1 MRNHI
6 PRCGRKVMITLVVVS
21 VSLVGLGCAVL
32 TGSSSEPTESY
43 SPTTQ
48 PTESTGTQSVP
59 PTNEPI
65 PIEPDPTQMEDPTP
79 ERPLGLGPWLLIEAE
94 DGMWAVNAD
103 GSGVLQITTDIPVY
117 SQDLGKS
124 VASKG
129 GYVAWITSSDPDR
142 MKNLTLKLL
151 NLQTGKY
158 ETITPLTS
166 ADTEPAPNAEPGDS
180 TFEVARTLSGLHNM
194 AWSPDGS
201 QLAFMG
207 AMMGPSSDLY
217 LFSLATGEIV
227 QLTDGPSQGIRP
239 IWSPDGAYI
248 VHAGV
253 GSLGTGA
260 GFSMQGIW
268 AAKSD
273 NSDVITLYPIPE
285 DSGDE
290 QFLGWVSSSE
300 LLVYTWNVFCGT
312 KNLRTYD
319 LTTGKT
325 EVLWENFFSNVRFS
339 PETGAALLSVDEW
352 TVDCNPDGNEAM
364 FLFQPGDETPLQV
377 LDAGTTWFD
386 WYASAGVFLVKNDAK
401 MFAVWPE
408 GEVRRLVDAPG
419 ASLPSVSPDGR
430 MWAFAETTQGGSPGL
445 WLGAFGD
452 ETDRIF
458 NESSMHATWSPEG
471 DGVFFFGDAGLYFA
485 PEPGFEPV
493 LIGPGL
499 RVIDANPTTWM
510 WP

>member
-1 MRNHI
+1 MKNHI
-6 PRCGRKVMITLVVVS
+6 PLCGRKVMITLVMVS

-43 SPTTQ
+43 LPTTQPIESPTTQ
-48 PTESTGTQSVP
+48 TVA

-65 PIEPDPTQMEDPTP
+65 PIEPDPTQKEDPTP

-103 GSGVLQITTDIPVY
+103 GSGLLQLTSDLPVY

-129 GYVAWITSSDPDR
+129 GHVAWVTSSDPSR
-142 MKNLTLKLL
+142 MANLTLKLL
-151 NLQTGKY
+151 SLHTGNI

-166 ADTEPAPNAEPGDS
+166 AETEPGPSDGPGDPA
-180 TFEVARTLSGLHNM
+180 FDVARAISELHNL

-207 AMMGPSSDLY
+207 AMQGSSSDLY

-239 IWSPDGAYI
+239 MWSPDGAYI

-260 GFSMQGIW
+260 GYSMQGVW

-273 NSDVITLYPIPE
+273 NSDVITIYPIPE

-290 QFLGWVSSSE
+290 KFLGWVSPSQF
-300 LLVYTWNVFCGT
+300 LVYTWNAVCGT

-319 LTTGKT
+319 LLTGKT
-325 EVLWENFFSNVRFS
+325 EVLWENFFSSVSFS
-339 PETGAALLSVDEW
+339 PETGAVLLSVDEW

-364 FLFQPGDETPLQV
+364 FLFQPGDRTPLQV

-386 WYASAGVFLVKNDAK
+386 WYPSADVFLVKSDAK

-430 MWAFAETTQGGSPGL
+430 MWAFPESTQAGSPGL

-452 ETDRIF
+452 ETDKIF
-458 NESSMHATWSPEG
+458 NESARHATWSPEG
-471 DGVFFFGDAGLYFA
+471 EGLFFFGDAGLYFA

-493 LIGPGL
+493 LIGSGL
-499 RVIDANPTTWM
+499 QVTQTDPTTWV